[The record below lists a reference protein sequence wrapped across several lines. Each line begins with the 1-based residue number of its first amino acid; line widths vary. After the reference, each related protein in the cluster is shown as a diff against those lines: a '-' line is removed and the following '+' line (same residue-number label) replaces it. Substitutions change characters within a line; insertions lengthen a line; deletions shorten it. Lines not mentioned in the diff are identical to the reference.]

1 MSKPMHVSVRLTT
14 PLTEFVTTRVGA
26 EGDYVNA
33 SEYVR
38 DLIRRDRERE
48 EQRAFNKLKAT
59 LQDAFAQPDEAYV
72 ETSLKDVKARNRKR
86 TKGRGLH

>member
-1 MSKPMHVSVRLTT
+1 MSKPMNLSVRLTT
-14 PLTEFVTTRVGA
+14 PLTDFVTTRVGT
-26 EGDYVNA
+26 EGDYDNA

-59 LQDAFAQPDEAYV
+59 LQDAFAQPDSEAV
-72 ETSLKDVKARNRKR
+72 EMDFASFKERRKTSQA
-86 TKGRGLH
+86 

>member
-1 MSKPMHVSVRLTT
+1 MSKTMNLSVRLTA
-14 PLTEFVTTRVGA
+14 PLTDFVTTRVGT
-26 EGDYVNA
+26 EGDYDNA

-59 LQDAFAQPDEAYV
+59 VQEAFAQPDSEAV
-72 ETSLKDVKARNRKR
+72 EMDFASFKKRRKSSQA
-86 TKGRGLH
+86 

>member
-1 MSKPMHVSVRLTT
+1 MSKPMNVSVRLTP
-14 PLTEFVTTRVGA
+14 PLIEFVATRVGA

-48 EQRAFNKLKAT
+48 EQRAFKKLKAT
-59 LQDAFAQPDEAYV
+59 LQDAFEQPQEDCI
-72 ETSLKDVKARNRKR
+72 ETSFEDVKARHLKRKA
-86 TKGRGLH
+86 

>member
-1 MSKPMHVSVRLTT
+1 MPKPMNLSVRLTT
-14 PLTEFVTTRVGA
+14 PLTDFVTTRVGA
-26 EGDYVNA
+26 EGDYDNA

-48 EQRAFNKLKAT
+48 EQRAFAKLKAT

-72 ETSLKDVKARNRKR
+72 ETSLEDVKARYKKR
-86 TKGRGLH
+86 RA